1 MKSLKVLACTA
12 CLMGSLTA
20 VGVAKDV
27 HTLAGT
33 MTVPNDVTM
42 VTASQTNT
50 RNYALTEAQKA
61 LNTSVNKTNAMLVSP
76 EQSVVNFLQNLGVNY
91 DAYQLQG
98 NDKNGQK
105 DAFIVAV
112 DVKTMAE
119 EMNKGRSMNPN
130 MAVVMGML
138 DQGKLDPAMEQLML
152 TSVNNVLP
160 KQTTVIPL
168 NEPINVSGRDP
179 KKVSV
184 TSKSQA
190 TLTLEDTEP
199 MKRLDSTK
207 YQTYTVGSRLL
218 LNSSGWQAPYYAKA
232 ALVMKPGKPTLY
244 IGLTSDVQRDYF
256 SPIFDKAFKS
266 IR

>member
-12 CLMGSLTA
+12 CLMGTLTA
-20 VGVAKDV
+20 VGMAKDV

-61 LNTSVNKTNAMLVSP
+61 LNTSANKTNAMLVSP

-98 NDKNGQK
+98 NDKTGQK
-105 DAFIVAV
+105 DAFMVAV

-184 TSKSQA
+184 TPKSQA
-190 TLTLEDTEP
+190 TLTVEDTEP
-199 MKRLDSTK
+199 MKRLDSRNIRRIRW
-207 YQTYTVGSRLL
+207 V
-218 LNSSGWQAPYYAKA
+218 
-232 ALVMKPGKPTLY
+232 LVCC
-244 IGLTSDVQRDYF
+244 
-256 SPIFDKAFKS
+256 
-266 IR
+266 